1 MRLKVGCYRQAI
13 KLKVPPLYPED
24 GVTVEFLGSNF
35 PPEIQ
40 YMFRCQGRATNPCF
54 YFFLLISMMSRHV
67 PILSAAI
74 LSCAYSI
81 LPCPALLY
89 SILPSPIL
97 SCHALPYCTP
107 SCPPLFCHAF
117 LQCMISL
124 TSARRSL
131 RAIKASQPLLYYRYS

>member
-40 YMFRCQGRATNPCF
+40 YMFRCQGRATTPCF

-89 SILPSPIL
+89 SILPYPIL
-97 SCHALPYCTP
+97 SCLSPMHD
-107 SCPPLFCHAF
+107 
-117 LQCMISL
+117 ISDQ
-124 TSARRSL
+124 R
-131 RAIKASQPLLYYRYS
+131 